1 MHTKTLLYL
10 QSHQQHISSKWVKL
24 QPFSPCFQH
33 DQKVEM
39 GKYWQENKVVM
50 TTSPLWDQNLGAK
63 NVFNIACTNESAT
76 LHIIKILNC
85 SRHQSAI
92 ISFLRT
98 IDFTD
103 ICCIS

>member
-39 GKYWQENKVVM
+39 EKYWQGSDDNIP
-50 TTSPLWDQNLGAK
+50 SLGSK
-63 NVFNIACTNESAT
+63 PGSQECV
-76 LHIIKILNC
+76 
-85 SRHQSAI
+85 
-92 ISFLRT
+92 
-98 IDFTD
+98 
-103 ICCIS
+103 